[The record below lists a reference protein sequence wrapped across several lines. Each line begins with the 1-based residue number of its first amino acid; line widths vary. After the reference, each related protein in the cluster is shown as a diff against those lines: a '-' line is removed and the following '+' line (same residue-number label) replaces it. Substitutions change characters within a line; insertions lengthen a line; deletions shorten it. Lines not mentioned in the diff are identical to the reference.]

1 MKSLNR
7 SIFGE
12 CFIKFYKVYQFMSK
26 VVSFKAPEDM
36 IEDLDKSV
44 EDGNFTSR
52 GELLRSLVRS
62 TENKKLSEKARKDI
76 EEARDQKGRP
86 LDEL

>member
-1 MKSLNR
+1 
-7 SIFGE
+7 
-12 CFIKFYKVYQFMSK
+12 MSK

-44 EDGNFTSR
+44 EEGNFTSR

-76 EEARDQKGRP
+76 EEARDQEGRP

>member
-1 MKSLNR
+1 
-7 SIFGE
+7 
-12 CFIKFYKVYQFMSK
+12 MSK

>member
-1 MKSLNR
+1 
-7 SIFGE
+7 
-12 CFIKFYKVYQFMSK
+12 MSK

-36 IEDLDKSV
+36 VEELDKSV

-62 TENKKLSEKARKDI
+62 TENRKLSEKAREDI
-76 EEARDQKGRP
+76 EEARDQEGRP

>member
-1 MKSLNR
+1 
-7 SIFGE
+7 
-12 CFIKFYKVYQFMSK
+12 MSK

-36 IEDLDKSV
+36 VKDLDKSV
-44 EDGNFTSR
+44 EEGNFTSR

-62 TENKKLSEKARKDI
+62 TENKNLSEKARKDI
-76 EEARDQKGRP
+76 EEARDQEGKP

>member
-1 MKSLNR
+1 
-7 SIFGE
+7 
-12 CFIKFYKVYQFMSK
+12 MSK

-36 IEDLDKSV
+36 VEELDKSV

-62 TENKKLSEKARKDI
+62 TENRKLSEKAREDI
-76 EEARDQKGRP
+76 EDARDQEGRP

>member
-1 MKSLNR
+1 M
-7 SIFGE
+7 G
-12 CFIKFYKVYQFMSK
+12 K

-44 EDGNFTSR
+44 EEGNFTSR

-62 TENKKLSEKARKDI
+62 TENKKLSEKAREDI
-76 EEARDQKGRP
+76 EDARDQEGRP